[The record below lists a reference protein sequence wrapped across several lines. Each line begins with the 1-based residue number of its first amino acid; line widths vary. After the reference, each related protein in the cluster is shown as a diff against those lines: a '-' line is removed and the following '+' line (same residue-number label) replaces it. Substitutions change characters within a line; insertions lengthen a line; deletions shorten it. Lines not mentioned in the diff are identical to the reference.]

1 MSIALNGT
9 EEQQR
14 WEMSET
20 AISKDIGIIL
30 FPSPAGADRGFA
42 IFSAQIRVR
51 HPFMITRRGHSDSNS
66 IFHNGG

>member
-1 MSIALNGT
+1 MSETSELPHVVIMSIALNGT

-42 IFSAQIRVR
+42 IFLLRYESGILL
-51 HPFMITRRGHSDSNS
+51 
-66 IFHNGG
+66 